1 MRRRDFALICA
12 GQLLGLA
19 ALEAG
24 LCATPAVLASLGAE
38 SDASLVFWTG
48 LSQSAAAGFAI
59 VAIPVWGRVGDRV
72 GRARM
77 LVRAQ
82 AGLAAALALMAFANS
97 PWQVVFA
104 RALQGAFAGTTPAAL
119 ALVAG
124 GGDGARRMGWVRSYG
139 LAGAVAGPLL
149 GGLLLPFIGTAA
161 LFLGGAALCAA
172 LAAASWGVREEPL
185 ADAPLPA
192 AASGAGRLYAASAG
206 LSFFRT
212 LEDPLLPVIARTL
225 APASWIALSG
235 AGLSVSRGVQAL
247 VSPWWGRECE
257 RRGVH
262 AVLSA
267 CALGSGLFTAAQALA
282 GTPATL
288 LLTRAALGF
297 FAAGAV
303 AALYAC
309 AGGAGERR
317 GEAVAWTASGLRL
330 GGALAAGA
338 AVPLAA
344 LVGIPGTLVL
354 AGAGVAAIPRLVF
367 RREYREDACAVS
379 CSTGT

>member
-1 MRRRDFALICA
+1 MRRRDLALVCA

-59 VAIPVWGRVGDRV
+59 AAIPVWGRVGDRF
-72 GRARM
+72 GRGRM

-82 AGLAAALALMAFANS
+82 VGLAAALALLAVASS
-97 PWQVVFA
+97 PWQVVLA

-124 GGDGARRMGWVRSYG
+124 GSDGARRMGWVRSFG

-149 GGLLLPFIGTAA
+149 GGLLLPLIGPST
-161 LFLGGAALCAA
+161 LFAGGALLCAA
-172 LAAASWGVREEPL
+172 LAAASGGLREEP
-185 ADAPLPA
+185 APA
-192 AASGAGRLYAASAG
+192 AAGGAATGSGRLYAAAAG

-212 LEDPLLPVIARTL
+212 LEDPLLPVLARAL
-225 APASWIALSG
+225 APASWTALAG
-235 AGLSVSRGVQAL
+235 AGLSASRAVQAL
-247 VSPWWGRECE
+247 TSPWWGRECE
-257 RRGVH
+257 RRGVRFIL
-262 AVLSA
+262 AS
-267 CALGSGLFTAAQALA
+267 CALGAGAFTAAQALA

-288 LLTRAALGF
+288 LVARAALGF

-303 AALYAC
+303 AALYASAGE
-309 AGGAGERR
+309 AGGRR

-330 GGALAAGA
+330 GGAVAAGA
-338 AVPLAA
+338 AGPLAA
-344 LVGIPGTLVL
+344 LFGIPGTLVL
-354 AGAGVAAIPRLVF
+354 AGAGVAAVPRLVF
-367 RREYREDACAVS
+367 HHEAKEKACVVA

>member
-1 MRRRDFALICA
+1 MRPRDFSLVCI

-24 LCATPAVLASLGAE
+24 LCATPAVLVSLGAE

-48 LSQSAAAGFAI
+48 LSQGAAAGLAI
-59 VAIPVWGRVGDRV
+59 VAIPVWGRVGDRM

-77 LVRAQ
+77 LARAQ
-82 AGLAAALALMAFANS
+82 AGLAIALALMAFARS
-97 PWQVVFA
+97 PWQVVLA

-124 GGDGARRMGWVRSYG
+124 GGDGARRMGWVQSYG

-149 GGLLLPFIGTAA
+149 GGLLLPFIGPAT
-161 LFLGGAALCAA
+161 LFLGGASLCAV
-172 LAAASWGVREEPL
+172 LAAASWSVREEL
-185 ADAPLPA
+185 VSTAPRA
-192 AASGAGRLYAASAG
+192 AAGSARLYAAASG
-206 LSFFRT
+206 LSFFRA
-212 LEDPLLPVIARTL
+212 LEDPLLPVLARAL
-225 APASWIALSG
+225 APASWIALAG
-235 AGLSVSRGVQAL
+235 AGLSVSRAVQAL
-247 VSPWWGRECE
+247 VSPWWGRECR
-257 RRGVH
+257 RRGLQFIL
-262 AVLSA
+262 ASS
-267 CALGSGLFTAAQALA
+267 ALGAGLFTGAQALA

-288 LLTRAALGF
+288 LIVRAALGF

-303 AALYAC
+303 AALYAA
-309 AGGAGERR
+309 AGESGERR

-338 AVPLAA
+338 AGPLAA
-344 LVGIPGTLVL
+344 VLGIPGTLIL
-354 AGAGVAAIPRLVF
+354 AGAGVAAVPRLVF
-367 RREYREDACAVS
+367 RREDKEEACVVS

>member
-1 MRRRDFALICA
+1 MRRRDFALVCA

-24 LCATPAVLASLGAE
+24 LCATPAVLVSLGAD
-38 SDASLVFWTG
+38 SNTSLVFWTG
-48 LSQSAAAGFAI
+48 LSQGAAAGLAI

-82 AGLAAALALMAFANS
+82 AGLAAALALMAFASS

-124 GGDGARRMGWVRSYG
+124 GGDGARRMGWVQSYG

-149 GGLLLPFIGTAA
+149 GGLLLPFIGTET

-172 LAAASWGVREEPL
+172 LAAASWGVREET
-185 ADAPLPA
+185 APA
-192 AASGAGRLYAASAG
+192 APRAAVAGPGRLYAASAG

-212 LEDPLLPVIARTL
+212 LEDPLLPVIARAL

-247 VSPWWGRECE
+247 VSPWWGRQCE
-257 RRGVH
+257 RRGLH
-262 AVLSA
+262 SVLAA
-267 CALGSGLFTAAQALA
+267 CALGAGLFTAAQALA

-303 AALYAC
+303 AALYAS
-309 AGGAGERR
+309 AGAAGERR

-338 AVPLAA
+338 AGPLAA

-354 AGAGVAAIPRLVF
+354 AGAGVAAVPRLVF
-367 RREYREDACAVS
+367 RREAKEEACAVS
-379 CSTGT
+379 CSTGI

>member
-1 MRRRDFALICA
+1 MRRRDFALVCA
-12 GQLLGLA
+12 GQMLGLA

-48 LSQSAAAGFAI
+48 LSQCAAAGFAI

-72 GRARM
+72 GRGRM

-82 AGLAAALALMAFANS
+82 AGLAAALALMALARS
-97 PWQVVFA
+97 PWQVVLS

-124 GGDGARRMGWVRSYG
+124 GADGARLMGWVRSYG

-149 GGLLLPFIGTAA
+149 GGLLLPFTGATA
-161 LFLGGAALCAA
+161 LFVGGAVVCAV
-172 LAAASWGVREEPL
+172 LAAASWGVREEP
-185 ADAPLPA
+185 AASAPRVA
-192 AASGAGRLYAASAG
+192 AAGPGRLYAASAG
-206 LSFFRT
+206 LAFFRG
-212 LEDPLLPVIARTL
+212 LEDPLLPVVARTL
-225 APASWIALSG
+225 APGSWVALSG

-257 RRGVH
+257 RRGLRS
-262 AVLSA
+262 VLA
-267 CALGSGLFTAAQALA
+267 FCALGAGTFTAAQALA
-282 GTPATL
+282 GTPGTL
-288 LLTRAALGF
+288 LAARAALGF

-303 AALYAC
+303 AALYAA
-309 AGGAGERR
+309 AGEAGERR

-330 GGALAAGA
+330 GGAVAAGA
-338 AVPLAA
+338 AGPLAA
-344 LVGIPGTLVL
+344 LVGIPATLIA
-354 AGAGVAAIPRLVF
+354 AGAGVAAVPRLVF
-367 RREYREDACAVS
+367 RREDKEEACAVS

>member
-1 MRRRDFALICA
+1 MRRRDFALVCA

-24 LCATPAVLASLGAE
+24 LCATPAALAALGAE

-48 LSQSAAAGFAI
+48 LSQSAAAGLAI

-77 LVRAQ
+77 LARAQ
-82 AGLAAALALMAFANS
+82 AGLALALALMALARS
-97 PWQVVFA
+97 PWQVVLA

-124 GGDGARRMGWVRSYG
+124 GGDGARRMGWVQSYG

-149 GGLLLPFIGTAA
+149 GGALLPCIGLPA
-161 LFLGGAALCAA
+161 LLLGGAGLCAV
-172 LAAASWGVREEPL
+172 LAAASWGVREEP
-185 ADAPLPA
+185 AAIAPRA
-192 AASGAGRLYAASAG
+192 AFAGSVRLYGAAAG

-212 LEDPLLPVIARTL
+212 LEDPLLPVLARAL
-225 APASWIALSG
+225 APASWIALAG

-247 VSPWWGRECE
+247 AAPWWGRACE
-257 RRGVH
+257 RRGLRSVL
-262 AVLSA
+262 AV
-267 CALGSGLFTAAQALA
+267 CALCAGVATGLQALA

-288 LLTRAALGF
+288 LLVRAILGF

-303 AALYAC
+303 AALYAA

-330 GGALAAGA
+330 GGAVAAGA
-338 AVPLAA
+338 AGPLAA
-344 LVGIPGTLVL
+344 VLGIPGTLVL
-354 AGAGVAAIPRLVF
+354 AGAGVAAVPRLVY
-367 RREYREDACAVS
+367 RREDREEACAVS

>member
-1 MRRRDFALICA
+1 MRRRDFALVCV

-48 LSQSAAAGFAI
+48 LSQGAAAGLAI
-59 VAIPVWGRVGDRV
+59 VAIPIWGRVGDRV

-77 LVRAQ
+77 LARAQ
-82 AGLAAALALMAFANS
+82 AGLAVALALMAFARS
-97 PWQVVFA
+97 PWQVVLA

-124 GGDGARRMGWVRSYG
+124 GGDGARRMGWVQSYG

-149 GGLLLPFIGTAA
+149 GGLLLPFIGPAT
-161 LFLGGAALCAA
+161 LFLGGAGLCAV
-172 LAAASWGVREEPL
+172 LAAASWSVREEL
-185 ADAPLPA
+185 VSAAPRA
-192 AASGAGRLYAASAG
+192 AAAGSGRLYAAASG

-212 LEDPLLPVIARTL
+212 LEDPLLPVLARAL
-225 APASWIALSG
+225 APASWIALAG
-235 AGLSVSRGVQAL
+235 ASLSASRAAQAL
-247 VSPWWGRECE
+247 VSPWWGRECQ
-257 RRGVH
+257 RRGLQFIL
-262 AVLSA
+262 AF
-267 CALGSGLFTAAQALA
+267 CALGAGLCTGAQALA

-288 LLTRAALGF
+288 LLVRAALGF

-303 AALYAC
+303 AALYAA
-309 AGGAGERR
+309 AGASGERR

-338 AVPLAA
+338 AGPLAA
-344 LVGIPGTLVL
+344 VLGIPGTLVL
-354 AGAGVAAIPRLVF
+354 AGAGVAAVPRLVF
-367 RREYREDACAVS
+367 RREDKEEACAVS